1 VKKISKTKK
10 IIIIFFKTISIF
22 FIISA
27 MILTVIFTI
36 TSFKKPL
43 LDRNWESD
51 SKILPN
57 IIFSDDGDFVSIK
70 NLRDWRYEKDKVIS
84 YNYYTET
91 FDLNKVKNSYLL
103 FNPFGQW
110 EGVGH
115 SFFVFE
121 FEDGKEVSISI
132 EARREKDEPYKIT
145 NGVINEYEIWYAI
158 GSSADFLTR
167 RAIYNE
173 EDLYMYPLLI
183 SATSSKVIFIDML
196 KSTKKLETE
205 PGFYNTITSNCT
217 NLLAESANRVKPGS
231 VPWHYARIFT
241 GYADNQ
247 LYDLGFIPQDKPFD
261 EIYESSRI
269 DIKIKDFFE
278 GKSDYSKEDFWLN
291 LKKVREI

>member
-1 VKKISKTKK
+1 MKKKTKLIK
-10 IIIIFFKTISIF
+10 IFKKLFKFSTIFLVVILMF
-22 FIISA
+22 
-27 MILTVIFTI
+27 LTVLI
-36 TSFKKPL
+36 TLSTFKKPL
-43 LDRNWESD
+43 LDRNWEAD
-51 SKILPN
+51 SKILPS
-57 IIFSDDGDFVSIK
+57 ISFSDDGNFVSIK
-70 NLRDWRYEKDKVIS
+70 NLRDWRYEKDKVVS
-84 YNYYTET
+84 YNYYAET

-132 EARREKDEPYKIT
+132 EARREKDEPYKVER
-145 NGVINEYEIWYAI
+145 GLINEYEIWYAV

-183 SATSSKVIFIDML
+183 SATSSKALLIDML

-241 GYADNQ
+241 GYADDQ
-247 LYDLGFIPQDKPFD
+247 LYDLGFIPHDKPFN

-291 LKKVREI
+291 LKNFSK

>member
-1 VKKISKTKK
+1 MKKSLK
-10 IIIIFFKTISIF
+10 IKILIKNILKVLAVIFIFAAMLLTI
-22 FIISA
+22 
-27 MILTVIFTI
+27 ILTVST
-36 TSFKKPL
+36 FKKPL
-43 LDRNWESD
+43 LDKNWEAD
-51 SKILPN
+51 SKILPSIN
-57 IIFSDDGDFVSIK
+57 FSDDGKLVSIK
-70 NLRDWRYEKDKVIS
+70 NLRDWRYEKDKVVS
-84 YNYYTET
+84 YNYYDET

-132 EARREKDEPYKIT
+132 EARREKDEPYKVER
-145 NGVINEYEIWYAI
+145 GLINEYEIWYAV

-167 RAIYNE
+167 RAIYHE

-183 SATSSKVIFIDML
+183 SASSSKALFVDML

-217 NLLAESANRVKPGS
+217 NLLAESANRVKSGS
-231 VPWHYARIFT
+231 VPWHYSRIFT
-241 GYADNQ
+241 GYADDQ
-247 LYDLGFIPQDKPFD
+247 LYDLGFIPHDKPFN

-269 DIKIKDFFE
+269 DIKIKDFFS
-278 GKSDYSKEDFWLN
+278 KSTNYSKEDFWLN
-291 LKKVREI
+291 LKNFSK

>member
-1 VKKISKTKK
+1 VKKGLKIKILIKK
-10 IIIIFFKTISIF
+10 ILKVLAIIFIFAAMLLTI
-22 FIISA
+22 
-27 MILTVIFTI
+27 ILTVST
-36 TSFKKPL
+36 FKKPL
-43 LDRNWESD
+43 LDKNWEAD
-51 SKILPN
+51 SKILPSIN
-57 IIFSDDGDFVSIK
+57 FSDDGNFVSIK
-70 NLRDWRYEKDKVIS
+70 NLRDWRYKKDTVIS
-84 YNYYTET
+84 YNYYNET

-110 EGVGH
+110 EGIGH

-132 EARREKDEPYKIT
+132 EARREKDEPYKVT

-183 SATSSKVIFIDML
+183 SASSSKALFIDIL
-196 KSTKKLETE
+196 KVAQGLETT
-205 PGFYNTITSNCT
+205 PGFYNTLTSNCT

-231 VPWHYARIFT
+231 VPWHYSRIFT
-241 GYADNQ
+241 GYADDQ
-247 LYDLGFIPQDKPFD
+247 LYDLGFIPHDKPFK
-261 EIYESSRI
+261 EVYESSRI

-278 GKSDYSKEDFWLN
+278 GKYEYSKEDFWLN
-291 LKKVREI
+291 LKNFSK

>member
-1 VKKISKTKK
+1 MKKNLK
-10 IIIIFFKTISIF
+10 IKILIKNILKVLAVILILGG
-22 FIISA
+22 
-27 MILTVIFTI
+27 MLLTVILTI
-36 TSFKKPL
+36 ATFKKPL
-43 LDRNWESD
+43 LDRNWEAD

-57 IIFSDDGDFVSIK
+57 INFSEDGNFVSIK

-84 YNYYTET
+84 YNYYNET

-132 EARREKDEPYKIT
+132 EARREKDEPYKVER
-145 NGVINEYEIWYAI
+145 GLINEYEIWYAV

-183 SATSSKVIFIDML
+183 SATSSKALLIDML
-196 KSTKKLETE
+196 KSAKKLETE

-241 GYADNQ
+241 GYADDQ
-247 LYDLGFIPQDKPFD
+247 LYDLGFIPHDKPFN

-278 GKSDYSKEDFWLN
+278 GKSGYSKEDFWLN
-291 LKKVREI
+291 LKNFSK

>member
-1 VKKISKTKK
+1 VKKNLK
-10 IIIIFFKTISIF
+10 IKILIKNILKVLAVILILGG
-22 FIISA
+22 
-27 MILTVIFTI
+27 MLLTVILTI
-36 TSFKKPL
+36 ATFKKPL
-43 LDRNWESD
+43 LDRNWEAD

-57 IIFSDDGDFVSIK
+57 INFSEDGNFVSIK

-84 YNYYTET
+84 YNYYNET

-132 EARREKDEPYKIT
+132 EARREKDEPYKVER
-145 NGVINEYEIWYAI
+145 GLINEYEIWYAV

-183 SATSSKVIFIDML
+183 SATSSKALLIDML
-196 KSTKKLETE
+196 KSAKKLETE

-241 GYADNQ
+241 GYADDQ
-247 LYDLGFIPQDKPFD
+247 LYDLGFIPHDKPFN

-278 GKSDYSKEDFWLN
+278 GKSGYSKEDFWLN
-291 LKKVREI
+291 LKNFSK